1 MNVAFAIMFF
11 LVGALTNEV
20 WRSILGVGFTVR
32 VCRETVYQTF
42 KLSKLFTNHIEVI
55 LAFQYK
61 AMKNAGMDDQAI
73 EDTLEVNVSV
83 LSLWKQAVFNAIMSE
98 TPVLV
103 KDHFLQKGWTS
114 FDSVFEEEN
123 KLDTDAK

>member
-1 MNVAFAIMFF
+1 MDVAFAIMFF

-42 KLSKLFTNHIEVI
+42 KLSKLFANHIEII
-55 LAFQYK
+55 LAFQCK
-61 AMKNAGMDDQAI
+61 AMKDAGMDDRAI
-73 EDTLEVNVSV
+73 EDALEVNASA
-83 LSLWKQAVFNAIMSE
+83 LSLWKQAAFDALMAE

-123 KLDTDAK
+123 KLDASEK